1 MIETTQE
8 TKKLYVNDPPLDCG
22 YAERFETLKKQMLD
36 FVAKSENQYPFIAT
50 SKNERWNEIMRVG
63 KSEVEIKNYF
73 DIEYF
78 ALQYVCVYCVE
89 ESIHYDW
96 AFENL
101 DLIGSAGA
109 LYEEFCYRKD
119 SISLFSFYEIYR
131 DNHVRLKQLI
141 C

>member
-8 TKKLYVNDPPLDCG
+8 VKKFFVDDPSIDYG
-22 YAERFETLKKQMLD
+22 YTERFEVLKKQILG
-36 FVAKSENQYPFIAT
+36 FVAKSEYQYPFIVT
-50 SKNERWNEIMRVG
+50 SKNEQWNEIMGNG

-101 DLIGSAGA
+101 DLISSAGA

-119 SISLFSFYEIYR
+119 SISFFSFYEIYR

-141 C
+141 R